1 MNHLST
7 TLTICVRTACRCGAE
22 YFWVPRRTGWGL
34 IARPNGDKLVFRFQP
49 YGPITGVTLV
59 RLGREDLVVQNDV
72 EQ

>member
-1 MNHLST
+1 
-7 TLTICVRTACRCGAE
+7 
-22 YFWVPRRTGWGL
+22 
-34 IARPNGDKLVFRFQP
+34 VFRFQP